1 MKTLDRLFQ
10 KLVDMNKQP
19 QVKRKVRSIGNYF
32 ASIFVG
38 LLTVAIGA
46 SIFVGGLI
54 FFQPVINATQ
64 TYINTLNSAFI
75 INYVEVFPLVY
86 YVAFLTGA
94 LTFVGMGTI
103 RIFYTIDDSGVIA
116 SLFDDKDKK
125 EVTHEITK

>member
-38 LLTVAIGA
+38 LITVTIGA

-64 TYINTLNSAFI
+64 NYINTLNSNI
-75 INYVEVFPLVY
+75 LINIVSVFPLEY
-86 YVAFLTGA
+86 YVAFLVGA
-94 LTFVGMGTI
+94 ICFVFIGTI
-103 RIFYTIDDSGVIA
+103 RIFNTVDDSGVVN
-116 SLFDDKDKK
+116 SLFEEDKK

>member
-1 MKTLDRLFQ
+1 METMKEQFQ
-10 KLVDMNKQP
+10 KIVDMNKRP
-19 QVKRKVRSIGNYF
+19 QVKRKVRSVGNYF

-64 TYINTLNSAFI
+64 NYINTLNSAFI

-94 LTFVGMGTI
+94 IAFVGMGTI

>member
-38 LLTVAIGA
+38 LITVTIGA

-64 TYINTLNSAFI
+64 NYINTLNSNI
-75 INYVEVFPLVY
+75 LINIVSVFPLEY
-86 YVAFLTGA
+86 YVAFLIGA
-94 LTFVGMGTI
+94 ICFVFMGTI
-103 RIFYTIDDSGVIA
+103 RVFRTVDDSGVVN
-116 SLFDDKDKK
+116 SLFEEDKK

>member
-38 LLTVAIGA
+38 LITVTIGV

-64 TYINTLNSAFI
+64 NYINTLNSNI
-75 INYVEVFPLVY
+75 LINIVSVFPLEY
-86 YVAFLTGA
+86 YVAFLIGA
-94 LTFVGMGTI
+94 ICFVFMGTI
-103 RIFYTIDDSGVIA
+103 RVFRTVDDSGVVN
-116 SLFDDKDKK
+116 SLFEEDKK
-125 EVTHEITK
+125 EVKHEITQ

>member
-38 LLTVAIGA
+38 LITVTIGV

-64 TYINTLNSAFI
+64 NYINTLNSNI
-75 INYVEVFPLVY
+75 LINIVSVFPLEY
-86 YVAFLTGA
+86 YVAFLIGA
-94 LTFVGMGTI
+94 ICFVFMGTI
-103 RIFYTIDDSGVIA
+103 RVFRTVDDSGVVN
-116 SLFDDKDKK
+116 SLFEEDKK

>member
-38 LLTVAIGA
+38 LITVTIGV

-64 TYINTLNSAFI
+64 NYINTLNSNI
-75 INYVEVFPLVY
+75 LINIVSVFPLEY
-86 YVAFLTGA
+86 YVAFLIGA
-94 LTFVGMGTI
+94 ICFVFMGTI
-103 RIFYTIDDSGVIA
+103 RVFRTVDDSGVVN
-116 SLFDDKDKK
+116 SLFEEDKQEVKH
-125 EVTHEITK
+125 EVTQ

>member
-1 MKTLDRLFQ
+1 
-10 KLVDMNKQP
+10 MNKQP

-38 LLTVAIGA
+38 LITVTIGV

-64 TYINTLNSAFI
+64 NYINTLNSNI
-75 INYVEVFPLVY
+75 LINIVSVFPLEY
-86 YVAFLTGA
+86 YVAFLIGA
-94 LTFVGMGTI
+94 ICFVFMGTI
-103 RIFYTIDDSGVIA
+103 RVFRTVDDSGVVN
-116 SLFDDKDKK
+116 SLFEEDKK